1 MKACFKAPIIA
12 PLCLAAIAT
21 ISGMLPQPAHANEE
35 IFKGKQLNFVVRSAA
50 GGGNDF
56 YARLVARHMARHV
69 PGSPNAIVTNM
80 PGGGG
85 LVAAN
90 YMALRAKKDGTDI
103 GVLDRAIA
111 VIQRLGVTAV
121 RFDVRTLIPLGSAS
135 SETHAWV
142 VRADAGVKSIAELKN
157 GRKPLRMAGTAAGT
171 SAVQQIGMMKRDGFA
186 VDVITGFSG
195 TSEKVLAILRGDV
208 QATNGA
214 YESLQRAVRE
224 EKLHVFARLGQHPD
238 LKHAPD
244 LRDVV
249 SDRMR
254 PVAEMMAAPLETGRP
269 FYVAPGTP
277 EVNVQ
282 ILRIAFEKALK
293 DPALLN
299 EAERA
304 KQSIGFISGED
315 VHKRNLAILALP
327 DAIVD
332 LYKAL

>member
-1 MKACFKAPIIA
+1 MKTRLNAAFLV
-12 PLCLAAIAT
+12 PLSLAAMAT
-21 ISGMLPQPAHANEE
+21 MLGMLPHRAAASED
-35 IFKGKQLNFVVRSAA
+35 IFKGQQLNFVVRSAA

-56 YARLVARHMARHV
+56 YARLVARHIVRHV

-90 YMALRAKKDGTDI
+90 YMALRAKRDGTDI

-111 VIQRLGVTAV
+111 VIQRLGVAAV
-121 RFDVRTLIPLGSAS
+121 RFDVRTLIPLGSAAT
-135 SETHAWV
+135 ETHAWV
-142 VRADAGVKSIAELKN
+142 VRADAGVKSIAELKD

-186 VDVITGFSG
+186 VEVITGFSG

-214 YESLQRAVRE
+214 FESLQRAVRGE
-224 EKLHVFARLGQHPD
+224 NLLVFARLGQHPD

-249 SDRMR
+249 SDKMR
-254 PVAEMMAAPLETGRP
+254 PVAEMMAVPLETGRP

-277 EVNVQ
+277 EANVR
-282 ILRIAFEKALK
+282 ILRSAFEKALK
-293 DPALLN
+293 DPALLE
-299 EAERA
+299 EAARA
-304 KQSIGFISGED
+304 RQSIDFISGED
-315 VHKRNLAILALP
+315 VHKKNLSILALP
-327 DAIVD
+327 DEIVN